1 MTSMRRTS
9 FRFPPQK
16 DVDAML
22 ERARQRK
29 ELKKSQAV
37 PTEEED

>member
-1 MTSMRRTS
+1 MKRTEKRIALAHDCDAQNF

-22 ERARQRK
+22 ERNR
-29 ELKKSQAV
+29 
-37 PTEEED
+37 